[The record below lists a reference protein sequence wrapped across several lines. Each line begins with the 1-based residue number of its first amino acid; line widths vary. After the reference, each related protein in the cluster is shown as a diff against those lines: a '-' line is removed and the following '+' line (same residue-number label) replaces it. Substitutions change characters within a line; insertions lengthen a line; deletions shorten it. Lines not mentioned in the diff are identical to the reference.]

1 MSCSAARV
9 VAIWPPT
16 APRVAS
22 SKAFS
27 ASGTSRTMW
36 PSTNSITKNGRSLT
50 ASSVHRPMVLG
61 TGMPE
66 GPSEVMR
73 RCSRTMSC
81 AVGSTWWIGGR
92 RRTHA
97 RPAVS
102 STRKVRLERPPAI
115 RVKVSGVAIP
125 GTCAVNHSVTFSTWM
140 P

>member
-1 MSCSAARV
+1 
-9 VAIWPPT
+9 
-16 APRVAS
+16 
-22 SKAFS
+22 
-27 ASGTSRTMW
+27 MW
-36 PSTNSITKNGRSLT
+36 PSTNSMTKNGRSLT
-50 ASSVHRPMVLG
+50 VSSVHRPIVLG

-115 RVKVSGVAIP
+115 RVNVRGVAIS
-125 GTCAVNHSVTFSTWM
+125 GTWAVNHSVTFST
-140 P
+140 